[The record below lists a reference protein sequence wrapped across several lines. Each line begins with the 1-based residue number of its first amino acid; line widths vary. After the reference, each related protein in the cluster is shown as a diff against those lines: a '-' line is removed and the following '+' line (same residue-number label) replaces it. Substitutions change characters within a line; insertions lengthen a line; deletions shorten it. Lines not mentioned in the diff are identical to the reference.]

1 MRKLLT
7 AIVLIVATV
16 APAFA
21 FQFSPLNTEF
31 AVSGTN
37 ASKIYTVVNDTD
49 EPIAVAVSALK
60 RCVDSDGEEYNEEIP
75 GYFSI
80 TPSKMIVQPQQS
92 QMVRVQYKGP
102 STVTSEL
109 AFRIRAEQIPY
120 TKGRDVQG
128 QTINFLFV
136 YNTSAYVAPSKTVRS
151 ASTTA
156 EYDGNGNIGITIT
169 NTGNVHQI
177 LSELKITVK
186 DGNDAYEL
194 TVDDLGR
201 FNGANLL
208 AGAAFNLSIPVPEN
222 FDGSG
227 ELEVSADWKKTN

>member
-1 MRKLLT
+1 MRRFI
-7 AIVLIVATV
+7 AVLVLAVILGI
-16 APAFA
+16 PAFA

-31 AVSGTN
+31 SVSGTG

-80 TPSKMIVQPQQS
+80 TPSKMIIQPQQT

-102 STVTSEL
+102 STITTEL

-128 QTINFLFV
+128 QTISFLFV
-136 YNTSAYVAPSKTVRS
+136 YNTSAYVPPAKTVKS
-151 ASTTA
+151 VSTTA
-156 EYDGNGNIGITIT
+156 SYDNDGNIGIVLT

-177 LSELKITVK
+177 LNDLKITVR
-186 DGNDAYEL
+186 DGNESYEL
-194 TVDDLGR
+194 PADDMGR
-201 FNGANLL
+201 ISGANLL
-208 AGAAFNLSIPVPEN
+208 ANASFNITIPVPEG
-222 FDGSG
+222 FDGKG
-227 ELEVSADWKKTN
+227 GLEVTADWKK